1 MAVTTAPTA
10 RQIAAYKTL
19 LGLAGLK
26 PQEESIL
33 SGYGAA
39 SCKDLSAAQLAELID
54 HLQTLVPKREASPEM
69 RKARSVVLTL
79 LTDMGF
85 KPQGTGWER
94 VNEYLKQPRIAGK
107 PLYDCS
113 LDELKALAVKLRA
126 ILKKRRA
133 DLEAEERL
141 AKNN

>member
-1 MAVTTAPTA
+1 MAVNTAPTA
-10 RQIAAYKTL
+10 RQITAYKTL
-19 LGLAGLK
+19 LSKAGLSH
-26 PQEESIL
+26 QEEHIL

-39 SCKDLSAAQLAELID
+39 SCKDLSAAQLAEVIGY
-54 HLQTLVPKREASPEM
+54 LQAQVPKREASPEI
-69 RKARSVVLTL
+69 RKARSVVLGL

-113 LDELKALAVKLRA
+113 LEETKALAAKLRA
-126 ILKKRRA
+126 IIKKRQA
-133 DLEAEERL
+133 DLREEARL